1 MDGSHERQIE
11 FMDGRGRVEGW
22 GEEEHDYDEEDE
34 EAENAD
40 DEETEGEQ
48 KRKGGGGREG
58 RWECGRG
65 RCAVTG
71 RRVLG
76 GAEGLRRVIV

>member
-1 MDGSHERQIE
+1 
-11 FMDGRGRVEGW
+11 MDGRGRVEGW
-22 GEEEHDYDEEDE
+22 GDDEE

-40 DEETEGEQ
+40 DEETEGEAGA
-48 KRKGGGGREG
+48 RSREG

-76 GAEGLRRVIV
+76 GTAGLRRVVV

>member
-1 MDGSHERQIE
+1 MDGSHERQMD

-22 GEEEHDYDEEDE
+22 GDEQVEDE
-34 EAENAD
+34 DAEYAD
-40 DEETEGEQ
+40 DEETEGEE
-48 KRKGGGGREG
+48 RGGRGRGSREG
-58 RWECGRG
+58 RWESGRG

-76 GAEGLRRVIV
+76 GTEGLRRVIV